1 MATMMI
7 ATPSMQAQA
16 EVLVARSAKWAKGTR
31 ADGLEFY
38 LFASSRTLAD
48 GTPIMNMC
56 RRDGVACSCPGFL
69 YHHLCSHVVAVRMLN
84 EQAAFDAESDRLF
97 SGYTRVE
104 VVAAPALPVAT
115 PVVRKGYADLFD
127 LDGDDLCDAF

>member
-1 MATMMI
+1 MATQMI

-16 EVLVARSAKWAKGTR
+16 EVLMARSTKWAKGTR

-48 GTPIMNMC
+48 GTPIMNMT
-56 RRDGVACSCPGFL
+56 RRDGVACSCSGFL
-69 YHHLCSHVVAVRMLN
+69 YRHLCSHVVAVRILN

-97 SGYTRVE
+97 SGFQKYE
-104 VVAAPALPVAT
+104 IEAAPALAAPAPVA
-115 PVVRKGYADLFD
+115 RRGYQDLFP
-127 LDGDDLCDAF
+127 DDDSLCDAF